1 MVINEDG
8 RIIVSLPEYFTRQ
21 ESNPNTL
28 KPFASEAEAQAWEYA
43 FLALAAQSAISAA
56 EAEAA
61 RQAERKKEAHRT
73 EVLARLAE
81 IDRLS
86 SSPRAQRE
94 ALLGDLVWLTSLN
107 TEAVA
112 LRAELTALAA
122 VAAS

>member
-1 MVINEDG
+1 MIIIEDG

-21 ESNPNTL
+21 GSNPNTL
-28 KPFASEAEAQAWEYA
+28 KPFASEAEAQAWEDA
-43 FLALAAQSAISAA
+43 FLTLAAQSAIAAA

-94 ALLGDLVWLTSLN
+94 ALLGDLAWLKTIN
-107 TEAVA
+107 AEADT
-112 LRAELTALAA
+112 LRAELSTL
-122 VAAS
+122 SN